1 MLNQLVCSIAQVFD
15 ETGISLFVLIFAKK
29 RQEVAV
35 VAGFWR
41 VYPAQ
46 SQHNAR
52 NVGSD
57 RTLSERC
64 LTNVDSDPRS
74 LPAPGLWRPSSAS
87 PPPRGGHPA
96 SLPVGT
102 PGNGWDSSRLELST
116 GRTVPCAR
124 ALLHKA
130 RAAEGRRAAA
140 SWMELAQYR
149 TGPRCPSLVS
159 QAGIGR
165 WAEGAQTDAASGT
178 QRLNNRLLRQQAV
191 PWLQG

>member
-1 MLNQLVCSIAQVFD
+1 M
-15 ETGISLFVLIFAKK
+15 
-29 RQEVAV
+29 
-35 VAGFWR
+35 AGFWR
-41 VYPAQ
+41 VYPPQ

-57 RTLSERC
+57 RMLSERC

-140 SWMELAQYR
+140 SWRSSSVSNRPALPVPCVPGWDRSVGRGGTHRRRVRDTTAQQ
-149 TGPRCPSLVS
+149 P
-159 QAGIGR
+159 A
-165 WAEGAQTDAASGT
+165 AQTTGGG
-178 QRLNNRLLRQQAV
+178 V
-191 PWLQG
+191 